1 MARRILVLLCL
12 FEAITLK
19 GVCQP
24 EQLVV
29 NLPASFKS
37 GHLIFEN
44 PKGSVKVTGYDGNVI
59 LITGTPRYSSKAEED
74 NAGMHRIGMNE
85 LDISAEV
92 NGSNILVL
100 CRTTGKTVDFDI
112 KLPRDFSLK
121 LKSLDNGDVEV
132 INVNGEIE
140 AEDNYGDIKLDNI
153 AGSAVLS
160 SVSGDITAVFRK
172 VTAGSPMMFTTFE
185 GSISI
190 TLPDDVQALFK
201 MKSETGEIMSD
212 FNIVPAKR
220 QSIVKDVDNKQV
232 WSLEDWMTGTVNGGG
247 PEYIM
252 RTYSGKVSIKK
263 R

>member
-1 MARRILVLLCL
+1 ML
-12 FEAITLK
+12 FSFIVFMELQAW
-19 GVCQP
+19 CQP

-29 NLPASFKS
+29 NLPASFKT
-37 GHLIFEN
+37 GHLSFEN
-44 PKGSVKVTGYDGNVI
+44 PRGSVKVTGYDGNVI
-59 LITGTPRYSSKAEED
+59 LVTGTPRYSEKAEKQA
-74 NAGMHRIGMNE
+74 NGMHRIADND

-92 NGSNILVL
+92 NGSNVMLL

-121 LKSLDNGDVEV
+121 LRSLDNGTVEV

-140 AEDNYGDIKLDNI
+140 AENNNGDIKLDNI

-172 VTAGSPMMFTTFE
+172 VTEGSPMMFTSFE
-185 GSISI
+185 GNICI
-190 TLPDDVQALFK
+190 TLPGDTQAGLRI
-201 MKSETGEIMSD
+201 KSETGEIMSD
-212 FNIVPAKR
+212 FDIKPSKR
-220 QSIVKDVDNKQV
+220 KSVMKDVDNKQI
-232 WSLEDWMTGTVNGGG
+232 WSLEDWVTGTVNGGG

-252 RTYSGKVSIKK
+252 RTYSGKVCIKK